1 MSKIY
6 TAAEMR
12 EMADFFDRNAE
23 MVRRKVLSNAILAN
37 IHEVIPML
45 RQAADM
51 MESKKRKRKYEYALK
66 WGDGVIECKS
76 DSIKRTKER
85 ENGLNRRLVEPCV
98 SIVRREVGEW
108 EEVK

>member
-1 MSKIY
+1 MSSKTY
-6 TAAEMR
+6 TAQELR

-51 MESKKRKRKYEYALK
+51 IEREAKGCPSLK
-66 WGDGVIECKS
+66 ANDGVTRYYDC
-76 DSIKRTKER
+76 R
-85 ENGLNRRLVEPCV
+85 GRL
-98 SIVRREVGEW
+98 IR
-108 EEVK
+108 EEVRNDGV